1 MRDLRDRRRRGFR
14 CVTVEIGGDD
24 IAGLIS
30 RGLLDRLQ
38 KDDVGAVTAALH
50 RWLDGLAR

>member
-1 MRDLRDRRRRGFR
+1 MRELRDRRRRGFR

-38 KDDVGAVTAALH
+38 KDDADAVTAALH
-50 RWLDGLAR
+50 EWLDGLAR

>member
-1 MRDLRDRRRRGFR
+1 MRELRDRRRRGFR

-30 RGLLDRLQ
+30 RGLLDRLH
-38 KDDVGAVTAALH
+38 KDDADAVTTALH
-50 RWLDGLAR
+50 QWLDGLAR